1 MHLGT
6 LITAAHI
13 GQTKEC
19 VRLCNNV
26 PSFGSSV
33 SAISASQNGPMV
45 EESGRIASTSPF
57 LQIGTSPK
65 SARAVRS
72 WLAVTDVPLS
82 ELMYE
87 IDSEY
92 LS

>member
-1 MHLGT
+1 
-6 LITAAHI
+6 
-13 GQTKEC
+13 
-19 VRLCNNV
+19 
-26 PSFGSSV
+26 
-33 SAISASQNGPMV
+33 MV